1 VNTQHLETPND
12 LEAEAQQRAIEAAR
26 APVESPAPVP
36 ELEQE
41 IQSVLA
47 KIEAP
52 SARQRIRASLQGVFR
67 PRSTQTA
74 EANPQEQVSL
84 DEVLSILR
92 EETRTRTK
100 RRNRLIG
107 IYLGIL
113 GLFITVAI
121 VTHDKH
127 MLNFL
132 GSFNGLMA
140 AGAAVSQRQKAA
152 SVRLALFDNVRVVG
166 PLADALGYQDKWVQ
180 PIAAKKLTKLLPQM
194 KASDAALLGPEQRAA
209 LNKALRGKNIELI
222 LAILKAWEQVG
233 DTKAIEEVEK
243 LAAGRGHGG
252 RNPKVVAAAQEC
264 LPFLRQSAE
273 RLQVGS
279 QLLRP
284 SDGNLTPSD
293 VLLRPS
299 IPHAPTE
306 PADQLLRPTNDTV

>member
-1 VNTQHLETPND
+1 MNTQDLETPND
-12 LEAEAQQRAIEAAR
+12 LEAEAQQRHIEAAR
-26 APVESPAPVP
+26 APVESPDPVP

-52 SARQRIRASLQGVFR
+52 SARQRIRASLHGMFR
-67 PRSTQTA
+67 PRSAQAA
-74 EANPQEQVSL
+74 ETNPQEQVSL

-92 EETRTRTK
+92 EESRTRTK
-100 RRNRLIG
+100 RRNLFIG
-107 IYLGIL
+107 IYLGFL

-121 VTHDKH
+121 VTHDRH

-132 GSFNGLMA
+132 GSFNGLVA
-140 AGAAVSQRQKAA
+140 ASAAVSQRQKAA
-152 SVRLALFDNVRVVG
+152 SVRLALFNHVRVVG
-166 PLADALGYQDKWVQ
+166 PLAEALGYQDKGVQ
-180 PIAAKKLTKLLPQM
+180 SIAAKKLTELLPQM
-194 KASDAALLGPEQRAA
+194 KASDASLISPEQRGA

-243 LAAGRGHGG
+243 LAAGRGYGG

-273 RLQVGS
+273 RQQVS
-279 QLLRP
+279 AQLLRA

-293 VLLRPS
+293 VLLRPAMPRAS
-299 IPHAPTE
+299 TE
-306 PADQLLRPTNDTV
+306 PADQLLRPTNDAV